1 MLALIDLRSQDL
13 RGHNRNPRP
22 ASPGSTTEVETVHPL
37 LSCAASTVRSAVLDR
52 TRITR
57 ERQPG
62 FPGWGARGPWGCGP
76 RGAVPGGAV
85 LAPGGARMKMAPA
98 SAGGGRNAP
107 AGADRQGRSRS
118 SGRVSPEMRPGPLTL
133 TGPQPPERTPVTA
146 KDAHERRE
154 GCLLSATNDHILV
167 TQRHLAADL
176 AGRAAFPE

>member
-1 MLALIDLRSQDL
+1 M
-13 RGHNRNPRP
+13 
-22 ASPGSTTEVETVHPL
+22 
-37 LSCAASTVRSAVLDR
+37 SANLDSLDGV
-52 TRITR
+52 
-57 ERQPG
+57 P
-62 FPGWGARGPWGCGP
+62 
-76 RGAVPGGAV
+76 AVPGGAV
-85 LAPGGARMKMAPA
+85 PGVRSLGARCWHRGVRAAGAEGARMKMAPA